1 MAEGLRLVCAAHEGL
16 CDLLRGCV
24 WGILTF
30 LVGVRACIRLFAE
43 FALNVFDPWP
53 RDRGEYYSL
62 AWRAR
67 AGAQNDLAFADR

>member
-1 MAEGLRLVCAAHEGL
+1 MG
-16 CDLLRGCV
+16 
-24 WGILTF
+24 GILTF
-30 LVGVRACIRLFAE
+30 PAGVRACMAGFFAE

-67 AGAQNDLAFADR
+67 AGAQNDLAFADH

>member
-1 MAEGLRLVCAAHEGL
+1 MAG
-16 CDLLRGCV
+16 
-24 WGILTF
+24 F
-30 LVGVRACIRLFAE
+30 FAE

-67 AGAQNDLAFADR
+67 AGAQNDLAFADH